1 MTVEFTLPDIGEGLH
16 EAEIVRWMVSEGQE
30 VARNQPFV
38 EIMTDKSSVEM
49 PAPAG
54 GVVTRLVPAEGELVK
69 VGDLLIVIEDGAG
82 DGAQPVQAVQ
92 PAQAVQPVEARP
104 NPLAARAPAA
114 TTPPPSAPPS
124 GSEPVRRPKASPS
137 TRRMAARLSVD
148 LGQIVGTGPGGRI
161 LADDVV
167 AASAADRSASTA
179 NQTQTRAETPT
190 PTPGT
195 APVPAHPAAASP
207 DVADAL
213 ASEAG
218 DPSGPRLGWMPTGT
232 HPLRGIRRATAL
244 AMDRSWSTIPHI
256 SASREIDAS
265 PLLDARRQLVE
276 LRAKRESATR
286 TDDQQAPITP
296 LALVVLAVAG
306 ALRRYPMMNAA
317 IDLEAGTITVPERVN
332 IGIAVA
338 TEHGLVVPVVADADQ
353 RSLASVAAEISRLS
367 TAARNRTI
375 GPGELAGGTH
385 TITNYGSAGGHLAAP
400 IIRPGEAAITG
411 LGGIEERP
419 IVIDG
424 EVVARP
430 TLPVV
435 VCSDHRLIDGDVM
448 SAFHADVCRSLSAP
462 IGLLL

>member
-49 PAPAG
+49 PTPAG

-69 VGDLLIVIEDGAG
+69 VGDLLIVIEDGAS
-82 DGAQPVQAVQ
+82 
-92 PAQAVQPVEARP
+92 EARS

-114 TTPPPSAPPS
+114 TASPPSARPVES
-124 GSEPVRRPKASPS
+124 GSVRRPKASPS
-137 TRRMAARLSVD
+137 TRRMAVRLSVD
-148 LGQIVGTGPGGRI
+148 LTEIVGTGPGGRI
-161 LADDVV
+161 LADDV
-167 AASAADRSASTA
+167 T
-179 NQTQTRAETPT
+179 
-190 PTPGT
+190 
-195 APVPAHPAAASP
+195 AAASHRSSPAP
-207 DVADAL
+207 DPAVTSRTTPTGDGQPSSETDVGLDIDAR
-213 ASEAG
+213 
-218 DPSGPRLGWMPTGT
+218 SGSGLGWMPTGT

-256 SASREIDAS
+256 SASREIDAT

-276 LRAKRESATR
+276 ARAQRA
-286 TDDQQAPITP
+286 DGDGGGAPITP
-296 LALVVLAVAG
+296 LALVVLAVAR

-317 IDLEAGTITVPERVN
+317 IDLEAGTITVPDRIH
-332 IGIAVA
+332 IGLAVA
-338 TEHGLVVPVVADADQ
+338 TEHGLVVPVVTDADR
-353 RSLASVAAEISRLS
+353 RSLGSVAAEISRLS
-367 TAARNRTI
+367 AAARNRTI
-375 GPGELAGGTH
+375 GPGELTGGTH

-448 SAFHADVCRSLSAP
+448 SAFHTDVCRTLSAP